1 MNGILEKS
9 SVKRVVAALNNY
21 RLQGQIRV
29 LTDTAKSASE
39 AAAGLGIEV
48 GQIASSLIFKL
59 PDDSPLL
66 IITSGRHRVDTK
78 LVATTLGVDELER
91 VDADYVKE
99 KSGFSIG
106 GVSPIGW
113 LNPPALILLDEALGD
128 YPIIWAAAG
137 HPHAVFPTTFN
148 ELQTVLNPKVLR
160 VGV

>member
-1 MNGILEKS
+1 
-9 SVKRVVAALNNY
+9 
-21 RLQGQIRV
+21 
-29 LTDTAKSASE
+29 
-39 AAAGLGIEV
+39 
-48 GQIASSLIFKL
+48 
-59 PDDSPLL
+59 
-66 IITSGRHRVDTK
+66 
-78 LVATTLGVDELER
+78 
-91 VDADYVKE
+91 VKE

-137 HPHAVFPTTFN
+137 HTHAVFPTTFK

>member
-9 SVKRVVAALNNY
+9 AVKRVIETLKNHK
-21 RLQGQIRV
+21 LQGEIRV
-29 LTDTAKSASE
+29 LTETAKSASE

-59 PDDSPLL
+59 ADDSPLL

-78 LVATTLGVDELER
+78 LVATNLGVDKLGR

-113 LNPPALILLDEALGD
+113 INPPALILLDEALGD

-137 HPHAVFPTTFN
+137 HPHAVFPTSFK
-148 ELQTVLNPKVLR
+148 ELQAVLHPKVLR